1 MDEQELK
8 TGEFDFQQA
17 NELIN
22 SRQRFQRRP
31 KKAVD
36 LINLLLARKGY
47 GQKQAKQEL
56 HASWSKVAGQRWQ
69 QKTMVGNINKGVLEI
84 IVENSAA
91 LQQLNFKKRKLLLEM
106 QNHLPQNKIQ
116 DIKFKVGKIHT

>member
-1 MDEQELK
+1 MDEHELK

-31 KKAVD
+31 KKAAD

-47 GQKQAKQEL
+47 GQRQAKQEL
-56 HASWSKVAGQRWQ
+56 QTTWSKAAGQRWQ
-69 QKTMVGNINKGVLEI
+69 QKTMVGNIKRGVLEI

-106 QNHLPQNKIQ
+106 QNQLPQNKIQ